1 MMKRIYLDHN
11 ATTSVDPRVLKVML
25 SELSGPPG
33 NPSSMHWFG
42 QQARQKLAQARETTA
57 RFFLAKPSEIIFTS
71 GGTESINLF
80 LRGLPSKGHLI
91 TTAIEHSCIYKT
103 VKALESAGLSATY
116 LPVGLWGAPS
126 PESLEASI
134 QSNTQAI
141 ILSAANSET
150 GVKIDLQAIAA
161 IADRHRISLLIDA
174 VGYIG
179 KEPLTLFPGI
189 TAVACSG
196 HKFHAPKGIG
206 ILLSKPTLKLAPLL
220 TGGNQ
225 EYQHRAG
232 TENLAGILG
241 LAEAFRILAEEQ
253 DSITSHLLNLRMRL
267 ETGLKD
273 SLPDL
278 AINGE
283 GPRISNTSN
292 ISFPGID
299 GETLLIQL
307 DMAGIA
313 VSHGSAC
320 ASGAVEPSRVLL
332 QMGVPRKIA
341 CSSVRFSVGRTNT
354 PEEIERAIEI
364 IVTVVKKLSSLGS
377 F

>member
-1 MMKRIYLDHN
+1 MNNSRIYLDNN
-11 ATTSVDPRVLKVML
+11 ATTQVDPRVLEVML
-25 SELSGPPG
+25 SELSGPPS
-33 NPSSMHWFG
+33 NPSSIHWFG
-42 QQARQKLAQARETTA
+42 QQARQHLTQARETVA
-57 RFFLAKPSEIIFTS
+57 SFFRAKPAEIIFTS
-71 GGTESINLF
+71 GGTESVNLF
-80 LRGLPSKGHLI
+80 LRGLKAQGHLI

-103 VKALESAGLSATY
+103 AQILESTGLSVTY

-126 PESLEASI
+126 AQSLEESI
-134 QSNTQAI
+134 RPDTQAI

-150 GVKIDLQAIAA
+150 GVKIDLEAMAA
-161 IADRHRISLLIDA
+161 IAHRHRIPLLIDA
-174 VGYIG
+174 VGFIG
-179 KEPLTLFPGI
+179 KEPFSLFPGI

-206 ILLSKPTLKLAPLL
+206 VLFTRSSLKLIPLL

-225 EYQHRAG
+225 ELQHRAG

-241 LAEAFRILAEEQ
+241 IAEAFRILSAQ
-253 DSITSHLLNLRMRL
+253 QPAITAHLLELRMRF
-267 ETGLKD
+267 ETGLKE
-273 SLPDL
+273 SIPDL
-278 AINGE
+278 IINGE

-313 VSHGSAC
+313 ISHGSAC

-332 QMGVPRKIA
+332 QMGVPRKTA
-341 CSSVRFSVGRTNT
+341 YSSVRFSMGRTNT
-354 PEEIERAIEI
+354 LEEIDRAVATIASI
-364 IVTVVKKLSSLGS
+364 VKKLAAQ
-377 F
+377 